1 MNSISHY
8 FFSLNSLQVFP
19 NPTTK
24 GKVVNL
30 IVKRKGQYSIAL
42 MNNKSEALHTQQIL
56 VNNSNEINL
65 FSIPANIEKGNYV
78 IKGINMQNKKTFQ
91 CTIQVV

>member
-1 MNSISHY
+1 MNSISNY
-8 FFSLNSLQVFP
+8 FFSLKSLQVFP

-30 IVKRKGQYSIAL
+30 RVKHKGQYAIVL
-42 MNNKSEALHTQQIL
+42 INNKSEALHTQQIL

-78 IKGINMQNKKTFQ
+78 IKGINMQNKKIFQ
-91 CTIQVV
+91 CAIQVV